1 LQKKWAELHPE
12 QSSYNPDYEVMPRN
26 RDRVSEDLSVDDFST
41 GNSCWSDEGDSSTH
55 SLHECDNATLMSALS
70 TATMDEARQR
80 AQSNANNQI
89 HLRQQ
94 QQQMMF
100 NQHHQQQQQ
109 QQQQQNHHHHQS
121 GWDSGP

>member
-1 LQKKWAELHPE
+1 
-12 QSSYNPDYEVMPRN
+12 MPRT

-55 SLHECDNATLMSALS
+55 SLHECDSATLMSALS

-89 HLRQQ
+89 HLRQH

-100 NQHHQQQQQ
+100 SQHQQH
-109 QQQQQNHHHHQS
+109 QQNQHHHQS